1 MAETSFAT
9 YAPGDLLAGKY
20 MLEDMVGSA
29 KELDL
34 HMTGASETV
43 ELRNVEKVESLI
55 SEHGIRV
62 TTKQNV
68 IYIDASHVSM
78 AWQTRL

>member
-1 MAETSFAT
+1 M
-9 YAPGDLLAGKY
+9 
-20 MLEDMVGSA
+20 
-29 KELDL
+29 
-34 HMTGASETV
+34 

>member
-1 MAETSFAT
+1 MERG
-9 YAPGDLLAGKY
+9 PLIQV
-20 MLEDMVGSA
+20 LEEMVGSA

-68 IYIDASHVSM
+68 IYICLLYTSDA
-78 AWQTRL
+78 ADE

>member
-1 MAETSFAT
+1 MERG
-9 YAPGDLLAGKY
+9 PLIQV
-20 MLEDMVGSA
+20 LEEMVGSA

-62 TTKQNV
+62 PTKQNV

>member
-1 MAETSFAT
+1 
-9 YAPGDLLAGKY
+9 

-43 ELRNVEKVESLI
+43 ELRNVEKVEAVVLMDLLLLQYHQ
-55 SEHGIRV
+55 EV
-62 TTKQNV
+62 QLT
-68 IYIDASHVSM
+68 M
-78 AWQTRL
+78 